1 MHISKNMSHS
11 QERMVVATVQNFIW
25 AGAINGKMSIKL
37 KDIIDAT
44 TGDYLLHT
52 AYVQI
57 NDEIRQMELEQ
68 YDKFFFFGKPVKRRH
83 GKIFFD
89 KIHNVLSQKDSE
101 LAEEFLEKMKYRRQ
115 YIMDKKEINEAEK
128 NVLKTRISDI
138 ENSKLKFKGNDLIYI
153 RPIHTIETRF
163 SNRFHNFPLLYTAID
178 TFKKWHNS
186 DDSFLDIIKDFSK
199 TYKNIRQVH
208 LCKED
213 IKCINEAIIDSYK
226 KMRQINK
233 RSINIEKLLST
244 VESCYNRL
252 ENNVILSKNIVWE
265 QVNDSTL
272 ENSLEKVKTKSL

>member
-1 MHISKNMSHS
+1 MHISKNTGRS
-11 QERMVVATVQNFIW
+11 QERMVVATVQNFMC
-25 AGAINGKMSIKL
+25 GGDINGKMSIKL

-44 TGDYLLHT
+44 TGDYLLRT

-57 NDEIRQMELEQ
+57 NDEIRQLELEQ
-68 YDKFFFFGKPVKRRH
+68 YDKIFFFGKPVKRRH

-89 KIHNVLSQKDSE
+89 KPHNVLSQKDSE
-101 LAEEFLEKMKYRRQ
+101 ISEEYLEKMRYRRQ
-115 YIMDKKEINEAEK
+115 YIMDKKEADEREK
-128 NVLKTRISDI
+128 DLLKTRIADI
-138 ENSKLKFKGNDLIYI
+138 ENSKLRFKGNDLIYI
-153 RPIHTIETRF
+153 RPIRTIETRF

-178 TFKKWHNS
+178 AFKKWRSS
-186 DDSFLDIIKDFSK
+186 DDSFLDVIKGSSK

-208 LCKED
+208 LYKEE

-233 RSINIEKLLST
+233 RSINIEQLLST
-244 VESCYNRL
+244 VERCCNRL